1 MVEASEFELA
11 SVCEDCDGKYVKMR
25 PREEVN
31 ATTTTNLI
39 ESRRE
44 IGYVVRIIEFYVHRI
59 FVIVGETVT

>member
-39 ESRRE
+39 ERRRE
-44 IGYVVRIIEFYVHRI
+44 LGYVVRIEFSVPRI
-59 FVIVGETVT
+59 FVIEVETVT

>member
-1 MVEASEFELA
+1 MEAREFEPA
-11 SVCEDCDGKYVKMR
+11 SVCEDRDEKYVKMR

-44 IGYVVRIIEFYVHRI
+44 MGYVVRIEFCVPRI
-59 FVIVGETVT
+59 FVILEETGT